1 MKKLVFLFFMLSFG
15 CHAHSQN
22 WGQVIGEM
30 GEAILLNK
38 VVENRNLQS
47 RDMQLYLDN
56 LRAGHACYNNGSYED
71 AVSYYKNSSYI
82 ISKTNDQNLLK
93 LYHKYGW
100 KKVLDDSYNNAYT
113 KYLATK
119 KQTTTSSQSSIFGSS
134 SSGGTAGSVQA
145 QNCGVCHATGK
156 CSSCNGTGV
165 SPYTGR
171 TCGACGGKKICSTCK
186 GTGVSG
192 HTTTYSTDGTVRA
205 TPVQK
210 AQNCGVCHAT
220 GKCSTCNGTGVSP
233 YSNSICGACGGS
245 GRCTTCNGTGVSG
258 YITEYIYH

>member
-1 MKKLVFLFFMLSFG
+1 LKEDCKKNTQIYFAVCYKVFTFTLFFNLNSKGKERELITRLYKSIIHQLKQLSNSLYHIYFIITTMKKLVFLFFMLSFG

-119 KQTTTSSQSSIFGSS
+119 RQTTTSSQSSIFGSS

-165 SPYTGR
+165 SPYTGG
-171 TCGACGGKKICSTCK
+171 TCGACGGKKNLLYMQRNRSF
-186 GTGVSG
+186 
-192 HTTTYSTDGTVRA
+192 R
-205 TPVQK
+205 PF
-210 AQNCGVCHAT
+210 N
-220 GKCSTCNGTGVSP
+220 
-233 YSNSICGACGGS
+233 
-245 GRCTTCNGTGVSG
+245 
-258 YITEYIYH
+258 YI